1 MAFLGGLEMNFNGL
15 YPISGKGKE
24 SCCLVFPSLTKRK
37 IRYFHVVVVQRWL
50 RNAQKRLMH
59 VQNRCFVIIIAYCFF
74 AVLVVVTVVVA

>member
-1 MAFLGGLEMNFNGL
+1 MNFNGL

-24 SCCLVFPSLTKRK
+24 SCCLVFPSLMKSK

-50 RNAQKRLMH
+50 RNAQKSLMH

-74 AVLVVVTVVVA
+74 AFLVVVTVVVA